1 MGYYPVLLD
10 LAGRRCVMIGGGPVA
25 ERRVDGLVAAGA
37 HVTVISPRLT
47 RPLAAL
53 AAEDRIHHEPRGYR
67 EGDLAAADLAF
78 VATDAG
84 DVNAAVAREARERGL
99 WINAADDPARCTF
112 ILPALVRRGDP
123 RLLDEAPRARRIY
136 AGKASGHHALPQER
150 INALLIMHARRGRR
164 VVRLKGGDPFVFG
177 RGGEEAEAL
186 AGARIPFEIV
196 PGVSSA
202 VAVPAYAG
210 IPLTHRGVAS
220 SFTVVTGHGSGSGGE
235 SSVDWAR
242 LARSSDT
249 LVVLM
254 GLESLS
260 RIARALIAHGR
271 PATTPVALVRWGTT
285 SAQET
290 VTGTLRDIAARA
302 ARARLEP
309 PVVIVIGDVVALRDR
324 LQWFDDNRVPME
336 IAQ

>member
-1 MGYYPVLLD
+1 MARDPVFPSLD
-10 LAGRRCVMIGGGPVA
+10 LP
-25 ERRVDGLVAAGA
+25 DFAAGSVWLVGA
-37 HVTVISPRLT
+37 GPGDPGLLSLLALHALRQADTVVYDALVDPRILKLA
-47 RPLAAL
+47 RPGAAL
-53 AAEDRIHHEPRGYR
+53 D
-67 EGDLAAADLAF
+67 
-78 VATDAG
+78 
-84 DVNAAVAREARERGL
+84 
-99 WINAADDPARCTF
+99 
-112 ILPALVRRGDP
+112 
-123 RLLDEAPRARRIY
+123 Y
-136 AGKASGHHALPQER
+136 AGKRGGKPSPQQPDITER
-150 INALLIMHARRGRR
+150 LIRLARAGQC
-164 VVRLKGGDPFVFG
+164 VLRLKGGDPFVFG
-177 RGGEEAEAL
+177 RGGEEALAL

-210 IPLTHRGVAS
+210 IPLTHRGLAS

-242 LARSSDT
+242 LARSADT

-254 GLESLS
+254 GVESLP
-260 RIARALIAHGR
+260 RITRELIAHGR

-309 PVVIVIGDVVALRDR
+309 PVVIVIGDVVALRGR
-324 LQWFDDNRVPME
+324 LQWFDDNRMSAVRAAGHRGAGAPLAEARFPIME
-336 IAQ
+336 